1 MQEYVSRADFYRLQ
15 PALVKGLQS
24 TQEAVAASGIE
35 PGLIHLVFLRASQLN
50 GCAFCQRMHSEE
62 ARGDGERQA
71 RLDVLPAWR
80 ESPGFSERERAA
92 LAWTEALTLL
102 AESEV
107 DESLRDRVKASF
119 SLEEQLSLTSLV
131 VVINGWN
138 RIVLSCGFRPEID
151 EL

>member
-1 MQEYVSRADFYRLQ
+1 MQEHVSRADFYRLQ
-15 PALVKGLQS
+15 PELVQGLKS
-24 TQEAVAASGIE
+24 TQEAVEASGIE
-35 PGLIHLVFLRASQLN
+35 PGLIHLIFLRASQLN

-102 AESEV
+102 AESEI
-107 DESLRDRVKASF
+107 EQALRDQVRASF

-131 VVINGWN
+131 VIINSWN
-138 RIVLSCGFRPEID
+138 RIVLSCGFRPDIGEG
-151 EL
+151 

>member
-1 MQEYVSRADFYRLQ
+1 MQEYVSRTDFYRLQ
-15 PALVKGLQS
+15 PTLVKGLQS
-24 TQEAVAASGIE
+24 TQEAAESSGIE
-35 PGLIHLVFLRASQLN
+35 PELVHLVFLRASQLN
-50 GCAFCQRMHSEE
+50 GCAFCQRMHAEE

-107 DESLRDRVKASF
+107 DQALRDQVRASF
-119 SLEEQLSLTSLV
+119 PVEEQLSLTSLV

-151 EL
+151 AG

>member
-1 MQEYVSRADFYRLQ
+1 MQEHVSRADFYRLQ
-15 PALVKGLQS
+15 PALVQGLQS
-24 TQEAVAASGIE
+24 TQEAVQAAGIE

-102 AESEV
+102 AESDV
-107 DESLRDRVKASF
+107 DQALRDRVRASF

-138 RIVLSCGFRPEID
+138 RIVLSCGFRPEIGD
-151 EL
+151 G

>member
-1 MQEYVSRADFYRLQ
+1 
-15 PALVKGLQS
+15 
-24 TQEAVAASGIE
+24 
-35 PGLIHLVFLRASQLN
+35 
-50 GCAFCQRMHSEE
+50 MHSEE

-102 AESEV
+102 AESEI
-107 DESLRDRVKASF
+107 EQALRDQVRASF

-131 VVINGWN
+131 VIINSWN
-138 RIVLSCGFRPEID
+138 RIVLSCGFRPDIGEG
-151 EL
+151 